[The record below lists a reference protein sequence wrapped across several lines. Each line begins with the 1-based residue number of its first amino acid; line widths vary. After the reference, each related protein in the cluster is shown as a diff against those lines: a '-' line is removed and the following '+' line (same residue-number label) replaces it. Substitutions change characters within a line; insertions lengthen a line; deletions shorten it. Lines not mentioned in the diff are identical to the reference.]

1 VRKLLRLPLIPQR
14 PDVPVTLGVALGT
27 AIGAWIG
34 AAVADDLRHGWRLGG
49 LAVAMAAIVGGTLL
63 SNYLHSRR

>member
-1 VRKLLRLPLIPQR
+1 
-14 PDVPVTLGVALGT
+14 VTLGVALGT